1 MTETSPDLSWPVLFE
16 LLKKKEQLGSD
27 AQLARDLGVSRGFI
41 CSIKKGKRNMPVDRG
56 LAVLRRLGIRPN
68 KNDLALLLAGSKVR
82 KVLK

>member
-1 MTETSPDLSWPVLFE
+1 MTDTLTNLTWPVLFE
-16 LLKKKEQLGSD
+16 LLKQKEQLGSD

-56 LAVLRRLGIRPN
+56 LAVLRRLGIRPT
-68 KNDLALLLAGSKVR
+68 KSDLALLLAGSKVR